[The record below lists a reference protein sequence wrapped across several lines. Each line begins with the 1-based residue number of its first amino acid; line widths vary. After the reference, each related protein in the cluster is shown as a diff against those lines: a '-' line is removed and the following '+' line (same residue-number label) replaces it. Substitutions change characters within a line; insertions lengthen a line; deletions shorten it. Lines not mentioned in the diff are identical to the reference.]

1 MTRSRRGMSDMARM
15 RLLVAIPGSAAC
27 SMEAAP
33 SPTLRMSMLDQATVT
48 LVMKRLVQ
56 AVPST
61 HGTASA

>member
-1 MTRSRRGMSDMARM
+1 MARM
-15 RLLVAIPGSAAC
+15 RLLVAIPGLAAR
-27 SMEAAP
+27 SMEAAL